1 MKLGRSTIA
10 PVLPMMGF
18 RHIPLAARAVRLHQL
33 RRRKGHAN
41 GCSLLLAL
49 ATALA
54 PAAIRGVS
62 DGSNA
67 RRASRAVC
75 VNRRNEMTL
84 WKEGAFPAEI

>member
-10 PVLPMMGF
+10 PVLPTMGF

-54 PAAIRGVS
+54 RAAIR
-62 DGSNA
+62 
-67 RRASRAVC
+67 
-75 VNRRNEMTL
+75 
-84 WKEGAFPAEI
+84 